1 VPNQGLTITELKH
14 PSGALWEEVLGIYRE
29 TFPAWER
36 EPEDTIAE
44 RIVDDFY
51 RLRVG
56 ILQQRV
62 IGFYLLDLNTDPSY
76 AMLCFLAI
84 DPRHRR
90 QGLGG
95 LLCRDAMTYF
105 NTLGEIPWLLVE
117 AKDRQA
123 AFYGRAGFFKLSLD
137 YRAPRFDGPGSMP
150 MQLMLCRGKGSE
162 AKLSAAEWRP
172 ILHHIFLQGY
182 QLHPEDQ
189 RITDQLARVDN
200 DLKLI
205 AWLPHEAV

>member
-1 VPNQGLTITELKH
+1 M
-14 PSGALWEEVLGIYRE
+14 LGIYRE

-44 RIVDDFY
+44 RIADGSY

-62 IGFYLLDLNTDPSY
+62 IGFYLLGLNADPSY

-84 DPRHRR
+84 DPGHRR
-90 QGLGG
+90 QGWGG
-95 LLCRDAMTYF
+95 LLCRDAVSYF

-123 AFYGRAGFFKLSLD
+123 AFYGRAGFFRLSLD
-137 YRAPRFDGPGSMP
+137 YQAPRFDGPGSIP
-150 MQLMLCRGKGSE
+150 MQLMLRRGKESE
-162 AKLSAAEWRP
+162 AKLSAAECRP

-182 QLHPEDQ
+182 QLNPEDQ

-200 DLKLI
+200 DLNLT
-205 AWLPHEAV
+205 AWPPDKAV